1 MGILGTG
8 ASTAADINLIAQLV
22 IVAVLLVGWVYG
34 RDKKKLRL
42 HGQLMVV
49 AVVVNGAAI
58 ALVMVPS
65 LLLGLPSIAADPL
78 GPGPLVSIAHSIVG
92 TIAWLY
98 GAYLGWVWRFK
109 PATVECFKRKNLMK
123 PVTYAWLAAAVL
135 GVGFYAYTT
144 WSSGAS
150 SGSSFLISS

>member
-22 IVAVLLVGWVYG
+22 IVAVLLVGWAYG
-34 RDKKKLRL
+34 RDKKKIRL

-65 LLLGLPSIAADPL
+65 LVLGFGAITSNPL
-78 GPGPLVSIAHSIVG
+78 GTGSLISIAHSIVG

-98 GAYLGWVWRFK
+98 GAYLGWVWGLR

-135 GVGFYAYTT
+135 GVGFYAYYY
-144 WSSGAS
+144 
-150 SGSSFLISS
+150 LV

>member
-1 MGILGTG
+1 LGTG
-8 ASTAADINLIAQLV
+8 ASTAADINLIVQLV

-34 RDKKKLRL
+34 RDKKKIRL

-65 LLLGLPSIAADPL
+65 LVLGFGAITSNPL
-78 GPGPLVSIAHSIVG
+78 NTGSLISIAHSIVG
-92 TIAWLY
+92 TVAWLY
-98 GAYLGWVWRFK
+98 GAYLGWVWGLR
-109 PATVECFKRKNLMK
+109 PATVECFKRKSLMM

-135 GVGFYAYTT
+135 GVGFYAYYY
-144 WSSGAS
+144 
-150 SGSSFLISS
+150 LV